1 MTIHRRVVD
10 HLILIFSRQ
19 AARKVE
25 NNVGKMTATLLVAIT
40 VPAKEKE
47 LFKKKSK

>member
-25 NNVGKMTATLLVAIT
+25 NNVGKMTATLLAIT